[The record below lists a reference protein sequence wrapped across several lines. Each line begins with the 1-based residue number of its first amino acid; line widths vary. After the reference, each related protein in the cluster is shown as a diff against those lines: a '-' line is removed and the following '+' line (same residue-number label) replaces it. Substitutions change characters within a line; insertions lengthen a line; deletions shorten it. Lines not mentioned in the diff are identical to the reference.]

1 MQLIAVTNNQLSNE
15 RLISTLLT
23 IESSVDAVILR
34 EKSKTDAEVID
45 LIEQLKESR
54 FEASKIIVHG
64 RADIAAMTGIDK
76 VQLPGH
82 GAPLPLVQKQF
93 PVLSLGRSIHS
104 FKEAEAAYTA
114 GADWLLYGHVFAT
127 DSKEGLP
134 PRGTEELFQIVESL
148 PIPVYAIGG
157 IQPKH
162 LPALKQNG
170 VAGIAIM
177 SSIFGH
183 ANPRKAADG
192 YREVQHVTK
201 G

>member
-1 MQLIAVTNNQLSNE
+1 MRLIAVTNNQMTAE
-15 RLISTLLT
+15 RLIDTLLA
-23 IESSVDAVILR
+23 IESSIDAVILR
-34 EKSKTDAEVID
+34 EKSKTDAEVIN

-54 FEASKIIVHG
+54 FDASKIIVHG
-64 RADIAAMTGIDK
+64 RADIAAMTGMDK

-82 GAPLPLVQKQF
+82 GAPLPLVKQQF
-93 PVLSLGRSIHS
+93 PALSFGRSVHS
-104 FKEAEAAYTA
+104 FEEAEAAYTA
-114 GADWLLYGHVFAT
+114 GAEWLLYGHVFAT

-134 PRGTEELFQIVESL
+134 PRGTEELFQIVESQ

-162 LPALKQNG
+162 LPALKQAG
-170 VAGIAIM
+170 VAGVAVM

-183 ANPRKAADG
+183 DNPRKAADG
-192 YREVQHVTK
+192 YREVQNVTR

>member
-1 MQLIAVTNNQLSNE
+1 MRLIAVTNSQMSNE
-15 RLISTLLT
+15 QLIGTLLA
-23 IESSVDAVILR
+23 IESSIDAVILR
-34 EKSKTDAEVID
+34 EKSKTDVEVID
-45 LIEQLKESR
+45 LIEQLKELR
-54 FEASKIIVHG
+54 FDASKIIVHG
-64 RADIAAMTGIDK
+64 RANIASMTGIEK

-82 GAPLPLVQKQF
+82 GAPLPLVKQQF
-93 PVLSLGRSIHS
+93 PALSFGRSVHS
-104 FKEAEAAYTA
+104 FEEAEAASTA
-114 GADWLLYGHVFAT
+114 GADWLLYGHLFAS

-170 VAGIAIM
+170 VAGIAVM

-183 ANPRKAADG
+183 ATPRKAADG
-192 YREVQHVTK
+192 YREVQNASK

>member
-1 MQLIAVTNNQLSNE
+1 MRLIAVTNNQMTTE
-15 RLISTLLT
+15 RLIDTLLA
-23 IESSVDAVILR
+23 IESSIDAVILR
-34 EKSKTDAEVID
+34 EKSKTDAKVID

-54 FEASKIIVHG
+54 FDTSKIIVHG
-64 RADIAAMTGIDK
+64 RADIAAMTGIEK

-82 GAPLPLVQKQF
+82 GAPLPLAKKQF
-93 PVLSLGRSIHS
+93 PALSFGRSVHS
-104 FKEAEAAYTA
+104 FEEAEAAYTA
-114 GADWLLYGHVFAT
+114 GAEWLLYGHVFAT

-157 IQPKH
+157 IQPDH
-162 LPALKQNG
+162 LLALKQNG
-170 VAGIAIM
+170 VAGFAIM

-192 YREVQHVTK
+192 YREVQNVAK